1 MLNAGPVDILVVED
15 NDSDCA
21 SIVEALQRSIPASP
35 VVAVRDGTEALEFLF
50 ARGIY
55 AERIGETPPRLIL
68 LDLAMPGVDGFSVL
82 EAIRSSDPEAMLTLT
97 PVVVFTD
104 SSDFNDVHKCYCY
117 GANSYIVKPVRF
129 SDFQS
134 VVETISQY
142 WIKHNIRSV

>member
-50 ARGIY
+50 ARG
-55 AERIGETPPRLIL
+55 
-68 LDLAMPGVDGFSVL
+68 LAMPGVDGFSVL